1 MNSQFQDKLT
11 SLLSS
16 YAYSP
21 RSTLSS
27 TTINSTPSKYMST
40 TGSLMSTSARNMVG
54 RNEILNYEE
63 LLTKSRNDQR
73 KKHLLSTKFDLK
85 YKYIPNSKSSQ
96 KIKKKISFL
105 TEECLNQT
113 KPNSFI
119 INNTLTYRSN
129 NGGKIENNTNVKEEN
144 ELFKNNKKNDEYLK
158 TVTLFGNYKP
168 VRRYFV
174 SNLNKISGNFDNM
187 KKKYEK
193 KNYLTPLS
201 KEEKKKIKENNDL
214 QNFKMFLY
222 QNVIKDEKDKRF
234 TIKNF

>member
-1 MNSQFQDKLT
+1 MKMNSQFQSKLT

-21 RSTLSS
+21 SSTLSS
-27 TTINSTPSKYMST
+27 TTINSTPSKYMQT
-40 TGSLMSTSARNMVG
+40 TRMSPSARNMMG

-63 LLTKSRNDQR
+63 LLTKTRNDQR
-73 KKHLLSTKFDLK
+73 KKSLLSTKFDLK
-85 YKYIPNSKSSQ
+85 NKYIPNSKSSQ

-129 NGGKIENNTNVKEEN
+129 NGGKVDNNQNLREDK

-187 KKKYEK
+187 KSKYEK
-193 KNYLTPLS
+193 KNSLSPLS
-201 KEEKKKIKENNDL
+201 KKEKNKIKENNDL
-214 QNFKMFLY
+214 QNFKLFLY
-222 QNVIKDEKDKRF
+222 QNVIKNEKDKRF
-234 TIKNF
+234 TIKNY

>member
-73 KKHLLSTKFDLK
+73 KKHLLS
-85 YKYIPNSKSSQ
+85 
-96 KIKKKISFL
+96 FL
-105 TEECLNQT
+105 GL
-113 KPNSFI
+113 
-119 INNTLTYRSN
+119 L
-129 NGGKIENNTNVKEEN
+129 
-144 ELFKNNKKNDEYLK
+144 
-158 TVTLFGNYKP
+158 
-168 VRRYFV
+168 
-174 SNLNKISGNFDNM
+174 
-187 KKKYEK
+187 
-193 KNYLTPLS
+193 
-201 KEEKKKIKENNDL
+201 
-214 QNFKMFLY
+214 
-222 QNVIKDEKDKRF
+222 
-234 TIKNF
+234 